1 MIKRGQIY
9 RAIKPS
15 ESMPGAHHRR
25 IKVVGEPMTTP
36 GVYGFGTV
44 MIATLMENGR
54 EVNSRSIKMDQLHSS
69 STTNM
74 GKQRKNGYLLVK
86 E

>member
-9 RAIKPS
+9 RAIKPAA
-15 ESMPGAHHRR
+15 SMPGPHHRR
-25 IKVVGEPMTTP
+25 IKVVGKPMTIP

-44 MIATLMENGR
+44 TIVTLMESGR
-54 EVNSRSIKMDQLHSS
+54 EINPRPIKMDQLHES
-69 STTNM
+69 STTST